1 MIIRWTP
8 TALRDLESLHE
19 YVAEDS
25 LPAAAATVEKILSGI
40 EALSR
45 HPDMGRKGRGPGTR
59 ELMITP
65 YIVAYRTKGTAL
77 DVVAIIHA
85 ARHWP
90 DYF

>member
-25 LPAAAATVEKILSGI
+25 LPAAAATVENMLSGI

-45 HPDMGRKGRGPGTR
+45 HPDMGRKGRVPGTR
-59 ELMITP
+59 ELIITP

-77 DVVAIIHA
+77 EVVAIIHS
-85 ARHWP
+85 ARRWP

>member
-25 LPAAAATVEKILSGI
+25 LPAAAATVERILSGI

-45 HPDMGRKGRGPGTR
+45 HPDMGRKGRVPGTR

-65 YIVAYRTKGTAL
+65 YIMAYKTKGTAL
-77 DVVAIIHA
+77 EAVAIIHA
-85 ARHWP
+85 ARRWP
-90 DYF
+90 DCF

>member
-1 MIIRWTP
+1 VIIRWTP

-19 YVAEDS
+19 YEDS
-25 LPAAAATVEKILSGI
+25 LPAAAATVERILSVI

-45 HPDMGRKGRGPGTR
+45 HPGMGRKGRVPGTR

-77 DVVAIIHA
+77 EVVAIIHA

>member
-19 YVAEDS
+19 YVAEDG
-25 LPAAAATVEKILSGI
+25 LPAAAATVERILSGI

-45 HPDMGRKGRGPGTR
+45 HPDMGRKGRVPGTR
-59 ELMITP
+59 ELVITP
-65 YIVAYRTKGTAL
+65 YIVAYRTKGTVL
-77 DVVAIIHA
+77 EVVAIIHS
-85 ARHWP
+85 ARRWR